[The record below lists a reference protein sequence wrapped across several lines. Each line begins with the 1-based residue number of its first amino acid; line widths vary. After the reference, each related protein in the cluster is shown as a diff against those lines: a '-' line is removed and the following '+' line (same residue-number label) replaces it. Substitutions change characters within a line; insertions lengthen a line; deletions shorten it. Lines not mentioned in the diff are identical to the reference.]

1 VKKFLKD
8 LFVLVVALV
17 LSTPLGAQ
25 ANWFNDRIGDVKTIV
40 GGHIDDFSNRWNVKH
55 QVVKGETI
63 RFGKFRSNDVG
74 QDFAHRTHRGT
85 ASVVIGEYGQAYVQ
99 FSKDFEST
107 IGPDF
112 HVYISESSGISDEA
126 TFKSTEMIELGKLK
140 NTLGA
145 TFYEI
150 KGINPADINSVTI
163 WCKRF
168 NEFIGS
174 ADLK

>member
-1 VKKFLKD
+1 VKKYLND
-8 LFVLVVALV
+8 LLVLVVAFV
-17 LSTPLGAQ
+17 LLTPLGAQ
-25 ANWFNDRIGDVKTIV
+25 ANWFTDRVGDVKTIV

-55 QVVKGETI
+55 QVVEGETI
-63 RFGKFRSNDVG
+63 RFGEFRNNDVG

-85 ASVVIGEYGQAYVQ
+85 ASVVLGEDGKAYIQ

-112 HVYISESSGISDEA
+112 HVYASESSGIIDEA
-126 TFKSTEMIELGKLK
+126 TFKSAEMIELGKLK

-174 ADLK
+174 ADLQ